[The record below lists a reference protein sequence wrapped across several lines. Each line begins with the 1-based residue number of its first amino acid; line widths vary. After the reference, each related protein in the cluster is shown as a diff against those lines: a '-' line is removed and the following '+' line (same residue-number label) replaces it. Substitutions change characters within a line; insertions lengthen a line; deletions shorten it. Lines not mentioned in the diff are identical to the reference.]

1 MRPPGA
7 ISYWLEVATDGSFAS
22 GVVFSDSTLT
32 DTSRVVNGLLNAT
45 EYYWRVARKNVDGTG
60 PWSAVWRFTTIGQL
74 PEQISLVAPADKQVI
89 AGDTVRFIWRWGQPS
104 VVRHW
109 FELALDSTFSY
120 KFLDSTISDSTY
132 VVRGLLKGATFW
144 WRVKAY
150 NAAGWGAFREVRKFT
165 VNLTSV
171 DSPAGTPTEF
181 SLSQNYPNPF
191 NPSTTIGFGISGPGS
206 SWVKLAVYDMLGRE
220 VAVLVNDRREAGYHE
235 VRFDGSGLSSGVYF
249 YRIQV
254 RPLDFPLSGIPL
266 TAGFGKSGTAVGVDS
281 KSGAGVFVQT
291 RRLLLVR

>member
-1 MRPPGA
+1 M
-7 ISYWLEVATDGSFAS
+7 
-22 GVVFSDSTLT
+22 
-32 DTSRVVNGLLNAT
+32 
-45 EYYWRVARKNVDGTG
+45 G
-60 PWSAVWRFTTIGQL
+60 PWPVAWRFTTIGQL

-120 KFLDSTISDSTY
+120 KSLDSTISDSTY

-165 VNLTSV
+165 VNITSV

-266 TAGFGKSGTAVGVDS
+266 TAGFGKSGTAIGVDS